1 MLFYLSCV
9 WLCECARDVMCVCQ
23 SEQGNGGADF
33 VIHAWSWVPDLPHET
48 KCGLAMIQFAHTSM
62 WPIHARNCY
71 SCLFPL
77 CTCKLIILQSLHC
90 DLSCFETCL
99 LHMTDS
105 LCVRMRVCVCGGV
118 RCISDVMSTSAS
130 ASVAPSVSVSLCV
143 CTSLL
148 EPPSSP
154 FIFRLLLVCVCET
167 SAPLHAAVTAR
178 HFPSVNLVCVCVCV
192 CVWERERER
201 HYQWAK
207 RDGQMQT
214 HCANNMRMY
223 TWHQEIT
230 LVYICRIRM
239 RIYVIKSLNDIYM
252 SNNF

>member
-1 MLFYLSCV
+1 MVELILSYT
-9 WLCECARDVMCVCQ
+9 
-23 SEQGNGGADF
+23 
-33 VIHAWSWVPDLPHET
+33 PDLECQTYPMKLSAVLRWYNSHTRRCDPYMHET
-48 KCGLAMIQFAHTSM
+48 ATHVFSHYALAN
-62 WPIHARNCY
+62 W
-71 SCLFPL
+71 LF
-77 CTCKLIILQSLHC
+77 CKSLHC

-192 CVWERERER
+192 CVCVWERER

-223 TWHQEIT
+223 TW
-230 LVYICRIRM
+230 LIRKL
-239 RIYVIKSLNDIYM
+239 RLYIYVG
-252 SNNF
+252 